1 MCILSNFQYE
11 GAVNEGG
18 RGPSGWDTFTHA
30 YPGLSIS
37 LSLSLHVS
45 YNVQIVMLFKI
56 LSKMIVYIYK
66 SYYESLLLNL
76 KKIYKIRR
84 FYHLK

>member
-1 MCILSNFQYE
+1 MKVVEDQVDGTLSLIHIQ
-11 GAVNEGG
+11 V
-18 RGPSGWDTFTHA
+18 SQ
-30 YPGLSIS
+30 S

-76 KKIYKIRR
+76 KKNTKLGDSII
-84 FYHLK
+84 